1 MATCCLK
8 MAGLRSSTD
17 NLLNLVGNSW
27 YWVGILVSDP
37 STLLDTNHKSSELSL
52 AYPMTSLVFSLNL
65 AEQLFFFG
73 EEIELTHF
81 DWNRVYYGRSFFSK
95 PRSTMTHY
103 IALGVCIIL
112 VPIAQTLM
120 KVGSNSGETFIRIA
134 RHPSTL
140 AGLAILIVVT
150 LLTTYSF
157 QIVEMKTSK
166 QRHPRITF
174 S

>member
-1 MATCCLK
+1 
-8 MAGLRSSTD
+8 
-17 NLLNLVGNSW
+17 
-27 YWVGILVSDP
+27 
-37 STLLDTNHKSSELSL
+37 
-52 AYPMTSLVFSLNL
+52 
-65 AEQLFFFG
+65 
-73 EEIELTHF
+73 
-81 DWNRVYYGRSFFSK
+81 
-95 PRSTMTHY
+95 MTHY

-157 QIVEMKTSK
+157 QIVEMKTSAAWTSSNYILVVLAS
-166 QRHPRITF
+166 RYTLGERVSF
-174 S
+174 SRLIGCGLIATGIVIFQFA

>member
-1 MATCCLK
+1 
-8 MAGLRSSTD
+8 
-17 NLLNLVGNSW
+17 
-27 YWVGILVSDP
+27 
-37 STLLDTNHKSSELSL
+37 
-52 AYPMTSLVFSLNL
+52 
-65 AEQLFFFG
+65 
-73 EEIELTHF
+73 
-81 DWNRVYYGRSFFSK
+81 
-95 PRSTMTHY
+95 MTHY

-157 QIVEMKTSK
+157 QIVEMKTSAAWTSSNYILVVLASRYTLGECK
-166 QRHPRITF
+166 FFLLDWLRTYRNRNRYF
-174 S
+174 SICMKLDTGYFCLA